1 MTTNREKMIAGYDYD
16 ASDPELVQ
24 AHLDCLHRLAEI
36 NDQNLLDIHQRH
48 TLYSSLFKSFGKS
61 FIQHPFWCDYG
72 FNITIGD
79 RCFINFDAVFL
90 DSAPITLGDHVQIGP
105 RCQLLTPLHPM
116 EDHEAR
122 KAGVESAGPITI
134 GNNVWLGGGVI
145 ICPNVT
151 IGDNVVIGAGS
162 VVTRDIPAHTFAA
175 GNPARVQRQI

>member
-1 MTTNREKMIAGYDYD
+1 MTTNREKMIAGQDYD

-24 AHLDCLHRLAEI
+24 VHFDCLGKLAEI
-36 NDQNLLDIHQRH
+36 NDQSLLDIKQRH
-48 TLYSSLFKSFGKS
+48 GLYSNLFKSFGRS

-79 RCFINFDAVFL
+79 GCFINFDAVFL
-90 DSAPITLGDHVQIGP
+90 DPAPITLGDHVQIGP

-122 KAGVESAGPITI
+122 KAGVESAAPITI
-134 GNNVWLGGGVI
+134 GNNVWFGGGVI
-145 ICPNVT
+145 VCPNVT

-162 VVTRDIPAHTFAA
+162 VVTRDIPSHTFAA
-175 GNPARVQRQI
+175 GNPARVKREI